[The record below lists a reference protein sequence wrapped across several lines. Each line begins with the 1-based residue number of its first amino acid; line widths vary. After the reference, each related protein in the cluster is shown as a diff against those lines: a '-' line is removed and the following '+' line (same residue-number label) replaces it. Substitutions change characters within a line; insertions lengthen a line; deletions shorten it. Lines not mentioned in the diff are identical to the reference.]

1 MKQLAAGLCFT
12 LFSCVSLGE
21 SDLKSSDSPPLLTA
35 PLVQFNVSVD
45 TNGVEKAIQGTNQSM
60 ADLVEA
66 LQLIGDNRDLTPKQM
81 EMIALTVNNVNQLAI
96 SSTGVVE
103 KLPETIE
110 QAKQAVVTNSQ
121 LFYQDLKFKVL
132 LLLGGVVAA
141 LAVVI
146 ICLYWFVIK
155 PMQHTIVTATA
166 NVMSM
171 AKTIELTAT
180 SLEQSNK
187 THVKILQKL
196 EQESPKSTSTE

>member
-1 MKQLAAGLCFT
+1 MKQFVAGLFFT
-12 LFSCVSLGE
+12 LFSCVSLGG
-21 SDLKSSDSPPLLTA
+21 SDLESHDSPPLLAA

-45 TNGVEKAIQGTNQSM
+45 TTGVEKAIQGTNQSM

-66 LQLIGDNRDLTPKQM
+66 LQLIGDNRDLSPKQM
-81 EMIALTVNNVNQLAI
+81 EVIALTVNNVNQLAI
-96 SSTGVVE
+96 SSTGLVE
-103 KLPETIE
+103 KLPEAIE
-110 QAKQAVVTNSQ
+110 HAKQAVVTNSQ

-141 LAVVI
+141 LVVVI

-155 PMQHTIVTATA
+155 PMQHTIVTATT
-166 NVMSM
+166 NVVSM

-196 EQESPKSTSTE
+196 EQE